1 MQMHKH
7 KPLFLIP
14 IIAMILFFIVLYK
27 FNFNVLLTNADKV
40 KEFIQGF
47 GIFGPIILTILITGV
62 AASIVLPSTVLTMT
76 GGYLYGPLIGTICS
90 VIGTLVGSMIIF
102 SLSKKY
108 GRPFVE
114 KHVHK
119 KDLEHFDIIFK
130 KRGISAFVM
139 IRLVPLMPNDVVNL
153 AIGLTKISFKAFFWI
168 SLLGYIPETI
178 VYTMFGQQLLSGHLD
193 AKLIIL
199 MAIAVLF
206 FFVYISRHKLRVLL
220 IKEIREF
227 EGFVGREEKK
237 IVDGIKVLEDDAKNI
252 ENAVI
257 KKVESIENNMEGK

>member
-62 AASIVLPSTVLTMT
+62 AA